1 MSEGKAAR
9 KLGFIFFHVFNPRI
23 PPRSYL
29 WAYES
34 QEKIPRW
41 KLKTF
46 DTSMPKALCQTR
58 SRAGNLP
65 YRDVDARGNF
75 VGRREEEPRF
85 IMLDDDLWW
94 FKAKVKGVKGVKG
107 QKSKCLKALWKVP
120 YQQRLELI
128 VRWVDWVPGRCIK
141 SCDISDISIKE
152 FRQKFRR
159 TGNTCQNQRNKR
171 WQKTGNIETSHQ
183 IIYHLK
189 TIPSYPIRFFN
200 LSPPSL
206 VKSSSAPSVVSAPCL
221 ESRRSCLFFSC
232 ERQWKASRFSTCEM
246 WRKCD
251 ILCFFFCLV
260 LIRFLYLVNSILTE
274 FCLTRRGTATALAPA
289 CRCPSC
295 PSCPA
300 VDAVGGERAAAE
312 HGAFG
317 AFEYGAE
324 CGTQS
329 ELLWRFFKVFLFQN
343 LGREWYLN

>member
-23 PPRSYL
+23 PPRSDL

-65 YRDVDARGNF
+65 CRDVDARGNF

-85 IMLDDDLWW
+85 IMLDDDLYMMFDDLWW
-94 FKAKVKGVKGVKG
+94 FKAKVKGVKG

-221 ESRRSCLFFSC
+221 DDHAFFSVVKGN
-232 ERQWKASRFSTCEM
+232 ERLLDSQPV
-246 WRKCD
+246 KCD
-251 ILCFFFCLV
+251 VNVIFYVFFLV
-260 LIRFLYLVNSILTE
+260 LCWFVFCIRFCIQ
-274 FCLTRRGTATALAPA
+274 
-289 CRCPSC
+289 RCC
-295 PSCPA
+295 
-300 VDAVGGERAAAE
+300 
-312 HGAFG
+312 
-317 AFEYGAE
+317 
-324 CGTQS
+324 
-329 ELLWRFFKVFLFQN
+329 
-343 LGREWYLN
+343 

>member
-23 PPRSYL
+23 PPRSDL

-85 IMLDDDLWW
+85 IMLDDDLYMMFDDLWW
-94 FKAKVKGVKGVKG
+94 FKAKVKGVKG

-141 SCDISDISIKE
+141 SCDISDISIKG

-159 TGNTCQNQRNKR
+159 TGNTCQNQLRNKR
-171 WQKTGNIETSHQ
+171 WWQKTGNIPSNY
-183 IIYHLK
+183 IKFHL
-189 TIPSYPIRFFN
+189 IPSDFSIWVHPAWWRAA
-200 LSPPSL
+200 LHHLWWVHLVSSL
-206 VKSSSAPSVVSAPCL
+206 DDHA
-221 ESRRSCLFFSC
+221 FFSAVVKGN
-232 ERQWKASRFSTCEM
+232 ERLLDSQPV
-246 WRKCD
+246 KCD
-251 ILCFFFCLV
+251 VNVIFYVFFLSCVDSFFVSVFC
-260 LIRFLYLVNSILTE
+260 IQ
-274 FCLTRRGTATALAPA
+274 
-289 CRCPSC
+289 RCC
-295 PSCPA
+295 
-300 VDAVGGERAAAE
+300 
-312 HGAFG
+312 
-317 AFEYGAE
+317 
-324 CGTQS
+324 
-329 ELLWRFFKVFLFQN
+329 
-343 LGREWYLN
+343 

>member
-1 MSEGKAAR
+1 M
-9 KLGFIFFHVFNPRI
+9 F
-23 PPRSYL
+23 
-29 WAYES
+29 
-34 QEKIPRW
+34 
-41 KLKTF
+41 
-46 DTSMPKALCQTR
+46 
-58 SRAGNLP
+58 
-65 YRDVDARGNF
+65 
-75 VGRREEEPRF
+75 
-85 IMLDDDLWW
+85 DDLWW

-141 SCDISDISIKE
+141 SCDISDISIKG

-159 TGNTCQNQRNKR
+159 TGNTCQNQLRNKR
-171 WQKTGNIETSHQ
+171 WWQKTGNIPSNY
-183 IIYHLK
+183 IKFHL
-189 TIPSYPIRFFN
+189 IPSDFSIWVHPAWWRAA
-200 LSPPSL
+200 LHHLWWVHLVSSL
-206 VKSSSAPSVVSAPCL
+206 DDHA
-221 ESRRSCLFFSC
+221 FFSAVVKGN
-232 ERQWKASRFSTCEM
+232 ERLLDSQPV
-246 WRKCD
+246 KCD
-251 ILCFFFCLV
+251 VNVIFYVFFFCLV
-260 LIRFLYLVNSILTE
+260 LIRFLYPFFVSNVAVNNILTE

-324 CGTQS
+324 CRTQS